1 MVEELLKVFDTIDLL
16 HMRSIV
22 DWLSKRMTFVRSS
35 LIFLV
40 ACVCLKSFAMP
51 GSKSFY
57 FLPYPTLH
65 FLAQLKVR
73 IVVFTFRVRHVGFV
87 SSFLE
92 LVKLRVDSGKRL
104 LDLFLEFLAKFPN
117 ALGVT

>member
-1 MVEELLKVFDTIDLL
+1 MRLLKKLRNARFEVVFEL
-16 HMRSIV
+16 REV
-22 DWLSKRMTFVRSS
+22 
-35 LIFLV
+35 
-40 ACVCLKSFAMP
+40 
-51 GSKSFY
+51 
-57 FLPYPTLH
+57 H

-92 LVKLRVDSGKRL
+92 LVKLGVDSGKRL